1 MTQQNLIRQGRNT
14 PSHTGQDNLTGG
26 KVLRAEKRSEKHPLP
41 KLEVPQKH

>member
-1 MTQQNLIRQGRNT
+1 MTQQNPIRQGRST